1 MRISA
6 QSGPFLEEIK
16 PRIGAVIQRKVLN
29 ERKVELSS
37 IAERLCSQFI
47 DVLRGASRE
56 DDCVEPIHQVLSAMD
71 KGGNFNF
78 SRKVG
83 MAFFSYIS
91 A

>member
-6 QSGPFLEEIK
+6 RSGPLLEEIK
-16 PRIGAVIQRKVLN
+16 PRIDAVIQLKVSN

-37 IAERLCSQFI
+37 IAERLCGQFI
-47 DVLRGASRE
+47 DVLSGASRE
-56 DDCVEPIHQVLSAMD
+56 DDCVEPIYQALSAME

-78 SRKVG
+78 PRKVG
-83 MAFFSYIS
+83 MSFFSYIS